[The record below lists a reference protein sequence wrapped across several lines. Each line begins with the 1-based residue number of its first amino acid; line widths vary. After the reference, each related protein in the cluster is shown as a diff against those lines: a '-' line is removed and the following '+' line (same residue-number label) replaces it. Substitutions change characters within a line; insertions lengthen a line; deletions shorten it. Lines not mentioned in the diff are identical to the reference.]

1 MIHIPTNPAF
11 HVAFDLLAWAT
22 GALVGWALY
31 RWRLKDAMTWTA
43 STVGTGWFI
52 AVAVGAVAGA
62 WLAGS
67 VNTLQDVQPAL
78 SHSIAGALVG
88 AIVGVEIYKRL
99 RGIEGST
106 GAAFAG
112 SFAAGVVIGRLGCLL
127 SGLPDRTYGIP
138 TNLPWSVDL
147 GDGIGRHPVQLY
159 ESGAMLLFL
168 AAYVGGLAARAPWA
182 MRRGFYVLCIV
193 YGAQRFCWEFLKPYP
208 TVAGPFNLFHG
219 LSLALVLYGV
229 IFYGRDLSRQG
240 RDDRAAQ
247 GRAVPVLRPDDEPL

>member
-1 MIHIPTNPAF
+1 MIHFPTNPAF
-11 HVAFDLLAWAT
+11 HVVSDLLAWAT

-31 RWRLKDAMTWTA
+31 RWRLKDTVTWTA

-52 AVAVGAVAGA
+52 AVAMGAVAGA

-67 VNTLQDVQPAL
+67 LNTLRDAHPAL

-88 AIVGVEIYKRL
+88 AIAGVEIYKRL

-112 SFAAGVVIGRLGCLL
+112 SFGAGVVVGRIGCLMA
-127 SGLPDRTYGIP
+127 GLPDRTYGTP
-138 TNLPWSVDL
+138 TTLPWAVDL

-168 AAYVGGLAARAPWA
+168 AAYVWGLAVRTPWA

-208 TVAGPFNLFHG
+208 SLAGPFNLFHG

-229 IFYGRDLSRQG
+229 IFYGRDLSRQR
-240 RDDRAAQ
+240 RDDRTAQ
-247 GRAVPVLRPDDEPL
+247 GRAVPVLRTDHEPV

>member
-1 MIHIPTNPAF
+1 MIHLPTNPAF
-11 HVAFDLLAWAT
+11 HVVFDLLAWAT

-31 RWRLKDAMTWTA
+31 RWRLKGAVTWTA

-52 AVAVGAVAGA
+52 AVALGAVLGA

-67 VNTLQDVQPAL
+67 LNTMQDADPAL

-88 AIVGVEIYKRL
+88 AIVGVEIYKCL

-112 SFAAGVVIGRLGCLL
+112 SFAAGVVVGRIGCLMA
-127 SGLPDRTYGIP
+127 GLPDRTYGTP
-138 TNLPWSVDL
+138 TTLPWAVEL

-159 ESGAMLLFL
+159 ESGAMALFL
-168 AAYVGGLAARAPWA
+168 GAYTWGLAVRAPWA
-182 MRRGFYVLCIV
+182 LRRGFYVLCIV

-208 TVAGPFNLFHG
+208 TLAGPFNLFHG
-219 LSLALVLYGV
+219 LSLALILYGV
-229 IFYGRDLSRQG
+229 LFYGRDLSRAR
-240 RDDRAAQ
+240 RDNGDPQ
-247 GRAVPVLRPDDEPL
+247 GRAVPVLRTDHEPV